1 MDDQTNLTE
10 ADQRVM
16 QLSLRGYE
24 WASAEG
30 LLPQLS
36 ACLALVRPVS
46 MTEDA
51 AAEWLAVAAN
61 ELAGYGKKITEAA
74 LSDAR
79 QRCTHHGQI
88 IPHVIKYME
97 DATPWRMGKPLERR
111 LPNQPQAKAL
121 ASPEAARVIGDA
133 TRALSSRHPGHAD

>member
-1 MDDQTNLTE
+1 MDNRGNQVIE
-10 ADQRVM
+10 ADRRETRPSS
-16 QLSLRGYE
+16 LSSE

-30 LLPQLS
+30 LIPQLS

-61 ELAGYGKKITEAA
+61 ELAGYRRLSVEVA

-79 QRCTHHGQI
+79 HRCTHHGQI

-97 DATPWRMGKPLERR
+97 EANPWRMGKPLERQ
-111 LPNQPQAKAL
+111 LPRSAASRSLPAPEVTAL
-121 ASPEAARVIGDA
+121 IGNAAS
-133 TRALSSRHPGHAD
+133 ALRR